1 MKNLFSNLNIKEGD
15 ILLVSSDIL
24 KLMIHNR
31 NLEDKIDINSLID
44 MLKEKVSTKGTL
56 LFPTLIG
63 IIAKGK
69 FLIIKKLKVNVELC
83 QI

>member
-31 NLEDKIDINSLID
+31 NL
-44 MLKEKVSTKGTL
+44 
-56 LFPTLIG
+56 
-63 IIAKGK
+63 
-69 FLIIKKLKVNVELC
+69 
-83 QI
+83 

>member
-44 MLKEKVSTKGTL
+44 MLKEKVSTKEL
-56 LFPTLIG
+56 YYFQPLIG

-69 FLIIKKLKVNVELC
+69 FLIIKN
-83 QI
+83 

>member
-56 LFPTLIG
+56 LFPT
-63 IIAKGK
+63 
-69 FLIIKKLKVNVELC
+69 FN
-83 QI
+83 